1 MKSLLTIMMV
11 ALIGTAVN
19 ANPGSKGDYVLTK
32 DGKLVAAKVHLGVF
46 KIHAKTNDG
55 CLFEANYNDV
65 TSYQKNGV
73 TYAKKPLY
81 TAKKYEGMVF
91 MRKISWRNGLGL
103 YCYEDPLISG
113 SDNKR
118 YFVFKDETTLW
129 LEVDSKS
136 VENIKNFFNRI

>member
-1 MKSLLTIMMV
+1 MKSLLTILMV

-32 DGKLVAAKVHLGVF
+32 DGKLVAAKIHLGAF
-46 KIHAKTNDG
+46 KIHAKTSDG
-55 CLFEANYNDV
+55 CILDANYKDV
-65 TSYQKNGV
+65 AAYQKDGV
-73 TYAKKPLY
+73 TYSKKPLY
-81 TAKKYEGMVF
+81 EGKRFSGMVF

-103 YCYEDPLISG
+103 YCYEDPTINS

-129 LEVDSKS
+129 LEVDLRSA
-136 VENIKNFFNRI
+136 ENIKIFFNRI